1 MILNIWF
8 RLWLVFKSFLNT
20 IFKYFFHPEWVHLLR
35 IVVLWANLFLKPILW
50 QRFIMFSEFSQSIK
64 IEIFQRTRHRSYR
77 SLARNGDKLHFTKI
91 NRGVTGEE
99 TSVRS
104 PIFILGQGLHGSVTD
119 CLHMH
124 IMVLQSRACT
134 YDTLTTNMM
143 WHIPYRY
150 WSMQD

>member
-1 MILNIWF
+1 
-8 RLWLVFKSFLNT
+8 
-20 IFKYFFHPEWVHLLR
+20 
-35 IVVLWANLFLKPILW
+35 
-50 QRFIMFSEFSQSIK
+50 MFSEFSQSIK

-77 SLARNGDKLHFTKI
+77 SLARNGDKLHLTKI

-99 TSVRS
+99 TS
-104 PIFILGQGLHGSVTD
+104 QGLHGSVTD

-143 WHIPYRY
+143 
-150 WSMQD
+150 

>member
-1 MILNIWF
+1 
-8 RLWLVFKSFLNT
+8 
-20 IFKYFFHPEWVHLLR
+20 
-35 IVVLWANLFLKPILW
+35 
-50 QRFIMFSEFSQSIK
+50 MFSEFSQSIK

-124 IMVLQSRACT
+124 IMVLQSRALRYTNYQHDVT
-134 YDTLTTNMM
+134 YPL
-143 WHIPYRY
+143 
-150 WSMQD
+150 